1 MGLLLR
7 IVVIVF
13 AVIGCLGGCALCLW
27 VFAMVVLWLIVLLT
41 CVVVV
46 VCFGSCCFC
55 LYCIYSLALLG

>member
-1 MGLLLR
+1 M
-7 IVVIVF
+7 VIVF
-13 AVIGCLGGCALCLW
+13 AVIGCLSGCALCLR

-55 LYCIYSLALLG
+55 LYCIYSLVLLD